1 MQNKISLTYKNQHLL
16 GVTLA
21 LLGGVFWGFSG
32 ASSQFLFEQKSL
44 SPEWLVSI
52 RLLAAGIMLFVL
64 VWFYKGIRIFDVFK
78 DKNSFIMLLVYAIFG
93 LFLCQYTYFVAID
106 LSNAAIATV
115 LQYTAPAF
123 IMLLVSF
130 KERKVPKFIEITALF
145 SAMSGVFLLAT
156 HGDFSL
162 NLPLN
167 ALLIGLLSAICV
179 VIYSISPIKLNKSYG
194 TATILSLGLII
205 GGIFSAIFTKFWQLG
220 GVSDIPG
227 ILAVISV
234 VFFGTILAFGFYMLG
249 LNLIGPT
256 KASLIASIEPV
267 SAAVFANLWLKVEF
281 VFMDFVGFFLI
292 LFCTA
297 LLSYNKN

>member
-1 MQNKISLTYKNQHLL
+1 MQTKLSPKQQHFL
-16 GVTLA
+16 GIILA
-21 LLGGVFWGFSG
+21 FLGGIFWGLSG
-32 ASSQFLFEQKSL
+32 VSSQYLFEQKAV

-52 RLLAAGIMLFVL
+52 RLLVSGLVLFSL
-64 VWFYKGIRIFDVFK
+64 VYFYKGIRIFDVFK
-78 DKNSFIMLLVYAIFG
+78 EKSSVFMLLIYSIFG
-93 LFLCQYTYFVAID
+93 LLLCQYTYFVAID

-130 KERKVPKFIEITALF
+130 NEKKIPKFIEITALV

-156 HGDFSL
+156 HGNFNL

-167 ALLIGLLSAICV
+167 ALIIGLLSAICV
-179 VIYSISPIKLNKSYG
+179 VIYSISPIKLNKTYG

-220 GVSDIPG
+220 GVSDISG

-234 VFFGTILAFGFYMLG
+234 VFFGTILAFGLYMLG
-249 LNLIGPT
+249 LNIIGPT

-267 SAAVFANLWLKVEF
+267 SAALFANLWLKVEF
-281 VFMDFVGFFLI
+281 VTMDYIGFFLI
-292 LFCTA
+292 LLCTA
-297 LLSYNKN
+297 MLSYSKN